1 MTRIGEA
8 CDSLMLSDFQRFVS
22 HSHKCWNKCRNTD
35 KCNISM
41 YGSNK
46 GRPNEYT
53 ILILEEIKYVKLL
66 GKKCH
71 EKWGPFIKGD
81 FDVACEE

>member
-1 MTRIGEA
+1 
-8 CDSLMLSDFQRFVS
+8 
-22 HSHKCWNKCRNTD
+22 
-35 KCNISM
+35 M

-71 EKWGPFIKGD
+71 EKWGLS
-81 FDVACEE
+81 